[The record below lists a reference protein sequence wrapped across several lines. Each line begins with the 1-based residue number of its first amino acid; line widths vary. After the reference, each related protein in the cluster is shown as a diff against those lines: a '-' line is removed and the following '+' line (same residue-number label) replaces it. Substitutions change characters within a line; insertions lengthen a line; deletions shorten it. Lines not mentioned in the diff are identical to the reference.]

1 MMFSEDEAH
10 CVVDLLKEKSGVI
23 KDALKKVS
31 NSDQHSGGQCLKV
44 QPVRHA

>member
-1 MMFSEDEAH
+1 MSLKTMMFSEDEAL

-31 NSDQHSGGQCLKV
+31 IVFDYGTVVNSY
-44 QPVRHA
+44 